1 MNPSLLNPWPFGL
14 RFWDSVPASSELVSG
29 HSPGGLGFRDYCRVG
44 GLGLM
49 GRAEGLGF
57 IYMYIYIYIYCVR
70 PFLLGGFR
78 AKGLGLTGF
87 RAEGLGLIGFR
98 AEA

>member
-1 MNPSLLNPWPFGL
+1 
-14 RFWDSVPASSELVSG
+14 
-29 HSPGGLGFRDYCRVG
+29 
-44 GLGLM
+44 
-49 GRAEGLGF
+49 
-57 IYMYIYIYIYCVR
+57 MYIYIFVR